1 MPFGKGKPFF
11 GDANGLV
18 DRIIGHWS
26 IGGIMTWSTGSPFYV
41 SSGRTTFNSGT
52 ANNGAQLVGI
62 SFDEF
67 KKHVGIYK
75 TAGGIFYIDPA
86 LLDITFNAAG
96 KVTSSKLKAGLMTVP
111 APGSFG
117 NFPVNSLNTPQ
128 YFNLDMS
135 FIKRIPITESVRLEL
150 KATAINFLNHANFI
164 YGTQNFDAT
173 NFGFITT
180 QRDSGRQMNF
190 QAQVRF

>member
-1 MPFGKGKPFF
+1 
-11 GDANGLV
+11 
-18 DRIIGHWS
+18 
-26 IGGIMTWSTGSPFYV
+26 MTWSTGAPFYV
-41 SSGRTTFNSGT
+41 ASGRTTFNTGT
-52 ANNGAQLVGI
+52 ANFGAQLTGI
-62 SFDEF
+62 SFEEF

-86 LLDITFNAAG
+86 ILDITYTASG
-96 KVTSSKLKAGLMTVP
+96 KVASSKLKAGLMTAP
-111 APGSFG
+111 APGTIG
-117 NFPVNSLNTPQ
+117 NFPANSLNTPQ
-128 YFNLDMS
+128 YFNIDMS

-150 KATAINFLNHANFI
+150 KATAINFLNHANYI